1 MSHTEDYIY
10 VVVCKKCLKMVQCSY
25 EDTNVNLEL
34 FEHYSGK
41 RKDFPEKLLDSC
53 CSCPEAESSD
63 GKISKRN
70 FNR

>member
-1 MSHTEDYIY
+1 
-10 VVVCKKCLKMVQCSY
+10 MVQCSY